1 MGPYNVTEF
10 VDDLTNLINKNFIP
24 LSRIDDAIRRILRVK
39 FSIGLFENPLADN
52 SLADMLGAQVSDLI
66 SQTNFVFH
74 FFWVIMYLIL
84 EVDLILYLKK
94 MCHLSYD

>member
-24 LSRIDDAIRRILRVK
+24 LSRIDDAVRRILLVK

-52 SLADMLGAQVSDLI
+52 SLTDMLGAQVSHLI
-66 SQTNFVFH
+66 SQTNLCFS
-74 FFWVIMYLIL
+74 FFLGNYIPNFRG
-84 EVDLILYLKK
+84 
-94 MCHLSYD
+94 

>member
-24 LSRIDDAIRRILRVK
+24 LSRIDDAVRRILRVK

-52 SLADMLGAQVSDLI
+52 SLADMLGAQVSHLI
-66 SQTNFVFH
+66 SQTNLCFS
-74 FFWVIMYLIL
+74 FFLGNYVPNFRG
-84 EVDLILYLKK
+84 
-94 MCHLSYD
+94 